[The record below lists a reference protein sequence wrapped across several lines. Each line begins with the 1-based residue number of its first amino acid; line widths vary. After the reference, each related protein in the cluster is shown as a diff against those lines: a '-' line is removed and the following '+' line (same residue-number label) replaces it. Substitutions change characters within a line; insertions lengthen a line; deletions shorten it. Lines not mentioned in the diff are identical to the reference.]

1 MTKLLIIDDEPN
13 VLYALEKGLKATGQ
27 TIVTA
32 ATGQLGLAAV
42 TKHHPDVVLLDVQ
55 LPDLSGIEV
64 LKKLQQIDS
73 RLPVIIMTAHGTAD
87 TAIEAMKQ
95 GAYDYILKPWKL
107 EELKALIDN
116 ALQASR
122 LSRVPA
128 VYEQQTD
135 LPEDK
140 IDRIVGNSSAMQ
152 HIFKEIGK
160 IAQQDVNVLILGE
173 SGTGKELVAR
183 AIYHHSK
190 RKEQPFLAINCAA
203 LPDTLLE
210 SELFGH
216 EKGAFTGADRRRVG
230 KFEQAD
236 KGTLFLDELGDM
248 ALVTQAKVLRILQD
262 GRFERIGGNET
273 LQTDVRIIAATN
285 KDLAGAIQRK
295 EFRQDL
301 YYRLNT
307 FILKLPSLRE
317 RPEDI
322 PFLIDHFI
330 ARQRQELGLKLLGV
344 SPEAMQLLQ
353 RYPWPGNVRELE
365 NAIKYAMVHA
375 HGEWITPDSLP
386 DQLRSTEPVAVT
398 NKPVGDAGLPD
409 LDQLVSQWLQESR
422 PRLLDEV
429 HDVVDRLLLTKVL
442 AHAGGQQ
449 TRAAALLGISRN
461 TLRTRLQQLGLS
473 LDKIVRDDQDD
484 EAGRPG

>member
-42 TKHHPDVVLLDVQ
+42 AKHHPDVVLLDVQ

-64 LKKLQQIDS
+64 LKKLQAIDS

-116 ALQASR
+116 ALKASR

-386 DQLRSTEPVAVT
+386 DQLRSTEPAAVT
-398 NKPVGDAGLPD
+398 SKPPAMRVCLTWINSCHNGYRRVGHDFWMKFTT
-409 LDQLVSQWLQESR
+409 WLI
-422 PRLLDEV
+422 
-429 HDVVDRLLLTKVL
+429 
-442 AHAGGQQ
+442 GCC
-449 TRAAALLGISRN
+449 
-461 TLRTRLQQLGLS
+461 
-473 LDKIVRDDQDD
+473 
-484 EAGRPG
+484 

>member
-13 VLYALEKGLKATGQ
+13 VLYALEKGLKAADQ
-27 TIVTA
+27 AIVTA

-42 TKHHPDVVLLDVQ
+42 SKQHPDVVLLDVQ

-64 LKKLQQIDS
+64 LKKLQQIDA

-107 EELKALIDN
+107 DELKTLIDN

-128 VYEQQTD
+128 VFEQQSE

-140 IDRIVGNSSAMQ
+140 VDRIVGNSPVMQ
-152 HIFKEIGK
+152 HIFKEIGR
-160 IAQQDVNVLILGE
+160 IAQQDVNVMILGE

-183 AIYHHSK
+183 AIYQHSR
-190 RKEQPFLAINCAA
+190 RKDQPFLAINCAA

-216 EKGAFTGADRRRVG
+216 EKGAFTGADRRRIG

-236 KGTLFLDELGDM
+236 KGTLFLDEIGDM

-273 LQTDVRIIAATN
+273 IQTDVRIIAATN
-285 KDLAGAIQRK
+285 KDLTAAIQKK

-307 FILKLPSLRE
+307 FILKLPALRE
-317 RPEDI
+317 RQEDI
-322 PFLIDHFI
+322 PVMIDHFI
-330 ARQRQELGLKLLGV
+330 QRLRQRLAVTIRGV
-344 SPEAMQLLQ
+344 SREAMRLLRQ
-353 RYPWPGNVRELE
+353 YPWPGNVRELE
-365 NAIKYAMVHA
+365 NAVKYAMVHT
-375 HGEWITPDSLP
+375 HGELIIPESLPEQFRSSSSSITSKPDS
-386 DQLRSTEPVAVT
+386 EA
-398 NKPVGDAGLPD
+398 ALPD
-409 LDQLVSQWLQESR
+409 LEQLVARWLQENR

-429 HDVVDRLLLTKVL
+429 HDVVDRLLLTRVL
-442 AHAGGQQ
+442 AAAGGQQ
-449 TRAAALLGISRN
+449 TKAAAQLGISRN
-461 TLRTRLQQLGLS
+461 TLRTRLQQLGLT
-473 LDKIVRDDQDD
+473 LDKVVRDDQVD
-484 EAGRPG
+484 EAARPE

>member
-42 TKHHPDVVLLDVQ
+42 AKHHPDVVLLDVQ

-64 LKKLQQIDS
+64 LKKLQVIDS

-107 EELKALIDN
+107 EELKTLIDN

-210 SELFGH
+210 SDLFGH
-216 EKGAFTGADRRRVG
+216 EKGAFTGADRRRIG

-236 KGTLFLDELGDM
+236 HGTLFLDELGDM

-365 NAIKYAMVHA
+365 NAIKYAMLHA

-386 DQLRSTEPVAVT
+386 AQLRSTEPAAVT
-398 NKPVGDAGLPD
+398 SKPTGDTILPD
-409 LDQLVSQWLQESR
+409 LDQLVAQWLQESR

-442 AHAGGQQ
+442 AHASGQQ
-449 TRAAALLGISRN
+449 TKAAALLGVSRN

>member
-13 VLYALEKGLKATGQ
+13 VLYALEKGLKAPGQ

-42 TKHHPDVVLLDVQ
+42 AKHHPDVVLLDVQ

-107 EELKALIDN
+107 EELKTLIDN

-128 VYEQQTD
+128 VYEEQSD

-140 IDRIVGNSSAMQ
+140 IDRIVGNSPAMQ

-183 AIYHHSK
+183 AIYQHSK
-190 RKEQPFLAINCAA
+190 RKDQPFLAINCAA

-216 EKGAFTGADRRRVG
+216 EKGAFTGADRRRIG

-236 KGTLFLDELGDM
+236 KGTLFLDEIGDM

-273 LQTDVRIIAATN
+273 IQTDVRIIAATN
-285 KDLAGAIQRK
+285 KDLTTAIQKK

-307 FILKLPSLRE
+307 FILKLPALRE

-322 PFLIDHFI
+322 AYLIDHFI
-330 ARQRQELGLKLLGV
+330 ARQRQQLGLKILGV
-344 SPEAMQLLQ
+344 SPEAMQLMQ
-353 RYPWPGNVRELE
+353 SYPWPGNVRELE

-386 DQLRSTEPVAVT
+386 DQLRSSEPAPT
-398 NKPVGDAGLPD
+398 GKPAGDATLPD
-409 LDQLVSQWLQESR
+409 LDQLVAQWLQESR

-429 HDVVDRLLLTKVL
+429 HDVVDRLLLMKVL
-442 AHAGGQQ
+442 SHAGGQQ